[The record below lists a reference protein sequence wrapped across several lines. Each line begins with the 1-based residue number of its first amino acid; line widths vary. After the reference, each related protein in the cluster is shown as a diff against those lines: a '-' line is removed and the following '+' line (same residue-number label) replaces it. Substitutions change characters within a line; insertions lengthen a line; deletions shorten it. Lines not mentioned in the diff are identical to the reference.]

1 MTSGARGLET
11 FSYLPP
17 LTDEQIAAQAGSI
30 LKRGLIPAIEHTTD
44 PGPRNTY
51 WSLWKLPLFDARTPE
66 AVLAEVEA
74 CALANPDAYVRLNGY
89 DPKRGGQVASFL
101 IRRPA

>member
-1 MTSGARGLET
+1 VTTSARRLET

-17 LTDEQIAAQAGSI
+17 LTDGQIAAQTGWI
-30 LKRGLIPAIEHTTD
+30 LKRGLIPAIAHTPD

-66 AVLAEVEA
+66 AVLAEVDA
-74 CALANPDAYVRLNGY
+74 CARVNPNAYVRLSGY
-89 DPKRGGQVASFL
+89 DPKHGGQVASFVV
-101 IRRPA
+101 RRPA

>member
-1 MTSGARGLET
+1 VTTANRRLET

-17 LTDEQIAAQAGSI
+17 LTDEQVTAQTGSI
-30 LKRGLIPAIEHTTD
+30 LERGLIPAIEHTTE

-74 CALANPDAYVRLNGY
+74 CARANPHAYVRLSGY
-89 DPKRGGQVASFL
+89 DPKRQGQVASFV
-101 IRRPA
+101 IRRPS